1 MEILN
6 NTELYFQHCFR
17 HANHTAHSNKSSTS
31 HFHNYLQSKT
41 PVFNRVKLVLEPF
54 QARTFEICRLFEI
67 KQRQKK
73 GNVFSAQKYLLPP
86 PLAYGTIPEETIGRK
101 TDYSINRSSSYSS
114 TGPVELGGQG
124 GTIAPLPI
132 FLQKQKRNISSK
144 GI

>member
-1 MEILN
+1 MEILILN
-6 NTELYFQHCFR
+6 YTF
-17 HANHTAHSNKSSTS
+17 STVS
-31 HFHNYLQSKT
+31 DMQIILSIATSPARVIFIIIQSKT

-54 QARTFEICRLFEI
+54 QARTFEIGRLFEI

-124 GTIAPLPI
+124 RETIAPLPPP
-132 FLQKQKRNISSK
+132 F
-144 GI
+144 